1 MAPALV
7 LCSRPSAARRAGG
20 RSKNVSASLL
30 LLSRPAI
37 RSGEIDS
44 TTTSTSTTSTTPTLS
59 TTFTAS
65 STDSKMME
73 LVEETDLHGAL
84 PLVSRGKVRDIY
96 QVDDRTLLFIS
107 TDRISAYDVLMQ
119 NGIPNKGQILTSLTV
134 YWLKFLT
141 GALPSLRTHL
151 VSLEMPGDMPQ
162 ACRDYV
168 KNRSM
173 VVRKLKVFPVEAI
186 VRGYLAGS
194 AWTEYQKTGTV
205 HGIPLPAGLVES
217 DKIPGGPLFT
227 PSTKAEQGG
236 HDENIHPDKAADIVG
251 AAYAEDIK
259 AVSIRLYE
267 LASFH
272 ALQRGIIIADTK
284 FEFGHDEVTNE
295 IVLIDE
301 VLTPDSSRFWALD
314 KYQPGKPQDSFD
326 KQFLR
331 DWLTKEG
338 LRGKDGTIMP
348 KDIVAKTEAKY
359 IEAFERITGETFRP

>member
-1 MAPALV
+1 M
-7 LCSRPSAARRAGG
+7 
-20 RSKNVSASLL
+20 
-30 LLSRPAI
+30 
-37 RSGEIDS
+37 
-44 TTTSTSTTSTTPTLS
+44 
-59 TTFTAS
+59 
-65 STDSKMME
+65 
-73 LVEETDLHGAL
+73 EETDLRGAL

-96 QVDDRTLLFIS
+96 QISDGTLLFIS
-107 TDRISAYDVLMQ
+107 TDRISAFDELME
-119 NGIPNKGQILTSLTV
+119 NGIPNKGHILTALTV

-151 VSLEMPGDMPQ
+151 VSVDIPAGVPES
-162 ACRDYV
+162 AREYA
-168 KNRSM
+168 KNRSL
-173 VVRKLKVFPVEAI
+173 VVRRLKVFPVEAI

-194 AWTEYQKTGTV
+194 AWLEYQESGTV

-217 DKIPGGPLFT
+217 DKIPDGPLFT

-236 HDENIHPDKAADIVG
+236 HDQNIHPDQAADIVG

-259 AVSIRLYE
+259 AVAIRLYE

-301 VLTPDSSRFWALD
+301 VLTPDSSRFWSLD
-314 KYQPGKPQDSFD
+314 KYEPGKPQDSFD

-338 LRGKDGTIMP
+338 LKGKKGTVMP
-348 KDIVAKTEAKY
+348 DDIVSKTEQKY
-359 IEAFERITGETFRP
+359 IEAYEMLTGQTFRP